1 MAAIDLTADVVDL
14 TRALVDTPSVSG
26 DEGPLA
32 DAVEAALRAVP
43 HLAVERDGDAVVAR
57 TELGRAERVVVAGH
71 LDTVPV
77 ADNLPSRLEGDRL
90 WGCGTSDMKSGVAV
104 MLKLAADLAAPT
116 RDLSWVFYDCE
127 EVEATRNGLGRLA
140 RSHEDWLHGD
150 LAIVM
155 EGTNALIEAG
165 CQGSMRVDIT
175 GHGTRAHSA
184 RSWLGVNAIH
194 QAGAV
199 LDRLRAYEP
208 LVVDVDGLQY
218 REGLNAVSI
227 TGGVAGNIIP
237 DLATV
242 SLNYRFAPS
251 RDVEAAERLVR
262 DLFDGFD
269 VEVVDVA
276 PAAAPGLTAP
286 ATRSF
291 VAAVGGD
298 PQPKLG
304 WTDVARVAALGI
316 PALNYG
322 PGNPDVAHSRDE
334 HVEVPLIR
342 RCEDVL
348 RGWLTA

>member
-1 MAAIDLTADVVDL
+1 V
-14 TRALVDTPSVSG
+14 PSVSG
-26 DEGPLA
+26 EEGPLA

-77 ADNLPSRLEGDRL
+77 ADNLPSRLEGDQL

-104 MLKLAADLAAPT
+104 MLKLAADVAAPT
-116 RDLSWVFYDCE
+116 RDLTWVFYECE

-140 RSHEDWLHGD
+140 RTHEDWLHGD

-175 GHGTRAHSA
+175 VRGTRAHSA

-251 RDVEAAERLVR
+251 RDVDAAERLVR
-262 DLFDGFD
+262 DLFEGFEVD
-269 VEVVDVA
+269 VVDVA
-276 PAAAPGLTAP
+276 PAAAPGLAAP

-304 WTDVARVAALGI
+304 WTDVARFAALGI

-334 HVEVPLIR
+334 HVEVPLIH